1 MHPLHDV
8 PDFMSFQA
16 AFAARIRDP
25 DGQPTP
31 RGVNPRRMQVYE
43 DLLFNNLDGFL
54 RACYPVTH
62 DMLGEQAWQGTV
74 RRFLSEHRCQS
85 QLFREIPS
93 EFLTWMESRATA
105 LFPER
110 PFLHEFMHYEWL
122 EMIVSISPDE
132 DASKALDP
140 VGDLLSAV
148 PILDCSVR
156 LSCYQY
162 PVHRIGPDFQPRE
175 ADGQQYCF
183 LVFRDGNDVVR
194 FIALNPVAAR
204 MVEILAEC
212 RCSGRDVLL
221 QVARELG
228 RQDTSHMVEMG
239 RTLLADLRRTGVIV
253 GAEHLQ

>member
-1 MHPLHDV
+1 MHALHDV

-85 QLFREIPS
+85 PLFREIPG
-93 EFLTWMESRATA
+93 EFLAWIESRVAT

-122 EMIVSISPDE
+122 EMMVSICPEE
-132 DASKALDP
+132 DAGKAPDP
-140 VGDLLSAV
+140 DGDLLSAV

-204 MVEILAEC
+204 MVEILTEC
-212 RCSGRDVLL
+212 QCSGRDVLL

-228 RQDTSHMVEMG
+228 RQDTAHVVEMG
-239 RTLLADLRRTGVIV
+239 RTLLADLHRTGVIV